1 MIYISY
7 ISRKSYPLSSKII
20 NERETGQ
27 LVSIPFLDLTTF
39 RYSSSPRVRN
49 IRNLTDSRFILHTS
63 KSKQTP
69 KDYQFDYSDK
79 KRSRIKTISQF
90 HNLIISNEIQQDSHQ
105 MITDIRSFD
114 NKDHDY

>member
-1 MIYISY
+1 MRDRTTRIDS
-7 ISRKSYPLSSKII
+7 ISRSHYFSLLFFALEISEISQIHAAKFY
-20 NERETGQ
+20 
-27 LVSIPFLDLTTF
+27 D
-39 RYSSSPRVRN
+39 
-49 IRNLTDSRFILHTS
+49 FILHTS